1 MITIIVIK
9 FVSSL
14 NEKWQSSINTL
25 NIFIIVSIQNRPQWN
40 KIIKINKTTPIET
53 TFGKLCTKKLISWFN
68 AKVLKEINYVKQ
80 FTLEIY

>member
-1 MITIIVIK
+1 MISIIVIK

-40 KIIKINKTTPIET
+40 KLIPIHAIIQVNKTTPIET
-53 TFGKLCTKKLISWFN
+53 TFGKLCTKKLISSFN
-68 AKVLKEINYVKQ
+68 VKVIKEINYVK
-80 FTLEIY
+80 